1 MKHLFLESIYF
12 CILRKVWLFIK
23 IFSLLQYIVFSYM
36 DLWGFSGKES
46 SCNAGDP
53 GLIPESGRSP
63 REVNGNPLQYSCWEN
78 SMDRGPLLD
87 YSPWCHKESDTTE
100 QLSLFTWIFTWF
112 FRIKFFFFPSAVFF
126 HIPCV
131 WFLYYL
137 SFKDLSKLVI
147 CHVS

>member
-87 YSPWCHKESDTTE
+87 YSPWCHKESDTTGWLHIHILCFLHIERCGSRDFPLWGNRKFLFRE
-100 QLSLFTWIFTWF
+100 QHLLSSLSWIMS
-112 FRIKFFFFPSAVFF
+112 PYQSL
-126 HIPCV
+126 C
-131 WFLYYL
+131 
-137 SFKDLSKLVI
+137 
-147 CHVS
+147 